1 METIASDIP
10 SYRIRRG
17 YTVTDMSSFHAYVLC
32 DGENS
37 QRILEKQFQHAC
49 GLFAGEIMQLAR
61 TDRALTMEK
70 QENFT
75 SALDGLLQ
83 LHTTLKQNKK

>member
-1 METIASDIP
+1 MEIIAPDIS
-10 SYRIRRG
+10 SYRIRRRH
-17 YTVTDMSSFHAYVLC
+17 TVTDAPFFHTRVLH
-32 DGENS
+32 DGENP
-37 QRILEKQFQHAC
+37 QQILEKQFQHAC
-49 GLFAGEIMQLAR
+49 GLFAGEIIQLTR

-83 LHTTLKQNKK
+83 LHTTLRQDKK